1 MKTLA
6 CLLLFAALCGV
17 APAHAQSELPDP
29 ERDILVTFDNDGAR
43 VAHAGGGSPYRFRKR
58 YAISR
63 EVRRLSKA
71 VAAEHGLNEI
81 DHWPIRSLSIYCFVY
96 RVPDGIDRDALIA
109 ALASDK
115 RVESA
120 QRLQE
125 FETRLDD
132 GYNDPYAGMQ
142 YPLRM
147 LGIDAAHRYTRG
159 AGVRVAIIDSFAD
172 DTHEDLTGRIALQEN
187 FASAGK
193 SVDADHGTAVA
204 SVIGAR
210 SNNALGIV
218 GVAPEA
224 ALEIYVSCWRDDDRV
239 VCDSFSLSKALDRV
253 LADPPDVINLSL
265 VGPRDRL
272 LGRLIGKAVDAGIV
286 VVSARNED
294 SDFPAN
300 MDEVIGIGRIL
311 GNDEQLAQ
319 DGDALFAPGDEIMV
333 AIPEDQY
340 AFRSGSSL
348 SAAHVSGV
356 VALLRSVFPEQPQ
369 ESIRQTLSA
378 SQRTSPL
385 SISACE
391 ALAAVDNE
399 IRCED

>member
-1 MKTLA
+1 MKALA
-6 CLLLFAALCGV
+6 CLLLLAAACG
-17 APAHAQSELPDP
+17 AGPAVAQSLLPDTD
-29 ERDILVTFDNDGAR
+29 RDILVTFENVGAR

-63 EVRRLSKA
+63 EVRRLSRA
-71 VAAEHGLNEI
+71 VAAEHGLDEI

-96 RVPDGIDRDALIA
+96 RVPDGIDRDAVIA
-109 ALASDK
+109 TLASDA

-125 FETRLDD
+125 FETRIEQ

-142 YPLRM
+142 YPLRL

-172 DTHEDLTGRIALQEN
+172 DTHEDLAGRIALQEN
-187 FASAGK
+187 FASTGK
-193 SVDADHGTAVA
+193 SVDSDHGTAVA

-210 SNNALGIV
+210 SNNAVGIV

-224 ALEIYVSCWRDDDRV
+224 ALEIYVSCWREDDRV

-253 LADPPDVINLSL
+253 LADPPEVINLSL
-265 VGPRDRL
+265 VGPPDRL
-272 LGRLIGKAVDAGIV
+272 LGRLIEKAVDAGVV
-286 VVSARNED
+286 VVSARND
-294 SDFPAN
+294 VDDFPAS
-300 MDEVIGIGRIL
+300 MDEVIAIERSIDV
-311 GNDEQLAQ
+311 DEQPAQ
-319 DGDALFAPGDEIMV
+319 DRNALFAPGDEIIV

-356 VALLRSVFPEQPQ
+356 VALLRSAFPEQSH
-369 ESIRQTLSA
+369 ESIRQTLSS
-378 SQRTSPL
+378 SQRSSPV
-385 SISACE
+385 SISACA
-391 ALAAVDNE
+391 ALAAVDDE
-399 IRCED
+399 IRCAD